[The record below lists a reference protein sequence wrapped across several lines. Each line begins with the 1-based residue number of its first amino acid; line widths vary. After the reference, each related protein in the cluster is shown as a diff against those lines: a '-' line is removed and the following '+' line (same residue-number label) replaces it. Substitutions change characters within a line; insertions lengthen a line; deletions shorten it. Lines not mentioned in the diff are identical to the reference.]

1 MSANP
6 QVKVIGIDVDGTLI
20 GSSGEVLPE
29 VRQAVKR
36 ARDAG
41 IRLVLCSGRPAFGIT
56 IEYASELDPDGWHV
70 FQNGASIV
78 HLPSRESLSVSLPA
92 DAIAQLVAQARNNAH
107 VLELYSDTEYVT
119 ESESA
124 WAREHADLLCVPF
137 APRPFDSLRGA
148 VVRAQWLVASADV
161 AAVLSSAP
169 DGLEVAQSSSPLM
182 PHTRFVGLTQAGVS
196 KGSAIRTVARK
207 YGVELAQVMYVGD
220 AANDLSA
227 LRIVGHPVAMGNA
240 DEAVIATAHHV
251 VAHVDRGGLADALTL
266 ALRGAKG

>member
-1 MSANP
+1 LSANL

-20 GSSGEVLPE
+20 GSSGEVFPE
-29 VRQAVKR
+29 VRQAAKR

-56 IEYASELDPDGWHV
+56 VEYASDLDPDGWHV

-78 HLPSRESLSVSLPA
+78 HLQSRESLSVSLPA
-92 DAIAQLVAQARNNAH
+92 NAVAQLVADARNNTH

-119 ESESA
+119 DSEST
-124 WAREHADLLCVPF
+124 WAREHADLLGVQF
-137 APRPFDSLRGA
+137 ERRPFDTLRGA
-148 VVRAQWLVASADV
+148 VVRAQWLVAPADV
-161 AAVLSSAP
+161 AAVVSSAP
-169 DGLEVAQSSSPLM
+169 EGLEVAQSSSPLM
-182 PHTRFVGLTQAGVS
+182 PHTRFVGLTRAGVS

-207 YGVELAQVMYVGD
+207 YGAELAQVMYVGD
-220 AANDLSA
+220 AANDLPA

-240 DEAVIATAHHV
+240 DEAVIAASRHV

-266 ALRGAKG
+266 ALRTAKC